1 MRSDF
6 NPSGTGVAIVSLGT
20 TGESTTLSYEE
31 QMRVLHQTINFTNGR
46 VPIVA
51 GNFGGNDTFALVEK
65 VKKSDFQGIS
75 AILSSSPAYNKPTQE
90 GIYQHYMQLASSSPV
105 PIVIYNVPSRTS
117 SNISAK
123 TCLRLAEN
131 SNQFLA
137 IKDASGDMIQGRLI
151 VKSKPEGFFVLSGD
165 DETAVELIENGGE
178 GVISVIA
185 NAYPTSFSEII
196 GNAMNGNFERAY
208 EKNALFSNIQ
218 PLLYKEGNPAGIKAA
233 LEIRGMCTRE
243 VRLPL
248 VAYTHESKSELKD
261 QMSILNLSA

>member
-6 NPSGTGVAIVSLGT
+6 NPSGTGVAIVTPFKSRSIDFDSLEKIIEYVISGGVDYIVSLGT

-65 VKKSDFQGIS
+65 VKKTDFQGIS

-105 PIVIYNVPSRTS
+105 PIIIYNVPSRTS

-131 SNQFLA
+131 SNQTRRILC
-137 IKDASGDMIQGRLI
+137 
-151 VKSKPEGFFVLSGD
+151 FV
-165 DETAVELIENGGE
+165 
-178 GVISVIA
+178 
-185 NAYPTSFSEII
+185 
-196 GNAMNGNFERAY
+196 R
-208 EKNALFSNIQ
+208 
-218 PLLYKEGNPAGIKAA
+218 
-233 LEIRGMCTRE
+233 R
-243 VRLPL
+243 
-248 VAYTHESKSELKD
+248 
-261 QMSILNLSA
+261 